1 MRKLLIATHNQG
13 KVREYRELLADL
25 PVEVT
30 FLDELGITT
39 EVDETGESFAE
50 NAVLK
55 ALGYAEMTGLW
66 TWADDSGL
74 EVDALNGEPGIYSA
88 RYGGLPSDQAR
99 YTYLLERLTDVPA
112 DQRAAR
118 FRCVVA
124 LALPDGDAFTA
135 SGVIEGAIVSAPRGH
150 NGFGYD
156 PIFQIEWSDLTM
168 AELSPELKNSISHRA
183 KAARSA
189 RRILMTLLEEL
200 GTPDEEPDRA
210 G

>member
-39 EVDETGESFAE
+39 EIEETGESFAE

-74 EVDALNGEPGIYSA
+74 EVDALNGEPGIFSA
-88 RYGGLPSDQAR
+88 RYGGLQDDQAR
-99 YTYLLERLTDVPA
+99 YTYLLERLANVPA
-112 DQRAAR
+112 GQRAAR

-135 SGVIEGAIVSAPRGH
+135 SGVIEGSIVTAPRGG

-200 GTPDEEPDRA
+200 DGPQDDVL
-210 G
+210 

>member
-88 RYGGLPSDQAR
+88 RYGGLASDQAR
-99 YTYLLERLTDVPA
+99 YTYLLERLADVPA

-168 AELSPELKNSISHRA
+168 AELSSELKNSISHRA

-200 GTPDEEPDRA
+200 DTPDEEPDRA

>member
-39 EVDETGESFAE
+39 EIEETGESFAE

-74 EVDALNGEPGIYSA
+74 EVDALNGEPGIFSA
-88 RYGGLPSDQAR
+88 RYGGLQDDQAR
-99 YTYLLERLTDVPA
+99 YTYLLERLADVPA
-112 DQRAAR
+112 GQRAAR

-135 SGVIEGAIVSAPRGH
+135 SGVIEGSIVTAPRGG

-200 GTPDEEPDRA
+200 DGPQDDVL
-210 G
+210 

>member
-88 RYGGLPSDQAR
+88 RYGGLASDQAR
-99 YTYLLERLTDVPA
+99 YTYLLERLADVPA

-135 SGVIEGAIVSAPRGH
+135 SGVIEGAIVSAPRGR

-200 GTPDEEPDRA
+200 DTPDEEPDRA